1 MIRGLTRC
9 ALVLAA
15 ALTAGAVAA
24 QEAPEGLAEAPGA
37 VLRGLDKVAGTASD
51 ITLAVGQTATFGKIT
66 VTLRECRYPADDP
79 SSNAYAYLI
88 IADIGASA
96 PDFAGWMIADSPA
109 LSALDHQRYD
119 VWVIRCKID

>member
-1 MIRGLTRC
+1 MIRI
-9 ALVLAA
+9 
-15 ALTAGAVAA
+15 ALTALMLSAVSVSA
-24 QEAPEGLAEAPGA
+24 QEAPEGLAQAGGA

-51 ITLAVGQTATFGKIT
+51 ITLKVGQTATFGKIT
-66 VTLRECRYPADDP
+66 VTLRECRYPAEDP

-88 IADIGASA
+88 IADLGATE

-119 VWVIRCKID
+119 VWVIRCKSD

>member
-1 MIRGLTRC
+1 VIRAGIF
-9 ALVLAA
+9 ALALAA
-15 ALTAGAVAA
+15 GPMAAA

-51 ITLAVGQTATFGKIT
+51 IELGIGQTATFGKIT
-66 VTLRECRYPADDP
+66 VTLRECRYPSEDP

-88 IADIGASA
+88 IADLGATEPAFS
-96 PDFAGWMIADSPA
+96 GWMIADSPA

-119 VWVIRCKID
+119 VWVIRCKTE